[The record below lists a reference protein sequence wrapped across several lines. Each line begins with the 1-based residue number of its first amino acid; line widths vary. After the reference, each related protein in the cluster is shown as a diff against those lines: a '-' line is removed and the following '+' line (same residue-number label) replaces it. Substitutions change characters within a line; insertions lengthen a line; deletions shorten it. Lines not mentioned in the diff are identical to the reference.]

1 MKKSSKSSSDCCGAV
16 RGAAAFT
23 EDAALICGRNE
34 DTAVEARGGEIWDA
48 SRAEAG
54 LGGGDKGA
62 TGRPAAARAVEAALV
77 GGADLG
83 LFKAGIAGTAPKLSL
98 NGSNGSNA
106 LDPEPCRTGG
116 RVGAA
121 DRAPIK
127 PPKSSSGGAWGT
139 CATEAFDR
147 EPKSPERAGGGR
159 KSSSSWYTD
168 ADVRDAPRPPLANT
182 SRSSGRIEPAP
193 ISALAR
199 GEVAL
204 SLPSSSGLLDGAR
217 FSRLKKRPMAD
228 GCAGSSADA
237 RPDPPIST
245 SSTPSVYRSSS
256 FVSTGFFG
264 AGVGSSAGLA
274 LRPNQDDLAAAG
286 FASPSCACATA
297 SDADWASCPAVR
309 DAASATSLATSV
321 DFVAVSSAPLRNL
334 PRIDDKPPAGR
345 DPSADDRVGLHDT

>member
-1 MKKSSKSSSDCCGAV
+1 M
-16 RGAAAFT
+16 
-23 EDAALICGRNE
+23 
-34 DTAVEARGGEIWDA
+34 
-48 SRAEAG
+48 
-54 LGGGDKGA
+54 
-62 TGRPAAARAVEAALV
+62 
-77 GGADLG
+77 
-83 LFKAGIAGTAPKLSL
+83 AGTAPKLSL
-98 NGSNGSNA
+98 SGSNGSNA
-106 LDPEPCRTGG
+106 VEEPAPCRTGG
-116 RVGAA
+116 RLGAA

-139 CATEAFDR
+139 CAAEAFDR
-147 EPKSPERAGGGR
+147 EPKSPDRTGGGR
-159 KSSSSWYTD
+159 KSSSSWYPV

-182 SRSSGRIEPAP
+182 SRSSGRIEPEA

-204 SLPSSSGLLDGAR
+204 SLLSSSSGLLDGAR
-217 FSRLKKRPMAD
+217 FSRLKKRPIAD
-228 GCAGSSADA
+228 GCAGSSAEA

-245 SSTPSVYRSSS
+245 SSTPSVYGSSS

-286 FASPSCACATA
+286 FTSPSWACATA

-321 DFVAVSSAPLRNL
+321 DLTAVSSAPLRNL

-345 DPSADDRVGLHDT
+345 DPSADDRAGLHKYRGI

>member
-1 MKKSSKSSSDCCGAV
+1 M
-16 RGAAAFT
+16 
-23 EDAALICGRNE
+23 
-34 DTAVEARGGEIWDA
+34 
-48 SRAEAG
+48 
-54 LGGGDKGA
+54 
-62 TGRPAAARAVEAALV
+62 
-77 GGADLG
+77 
-83 LFKAGIAGTAPKLSL
+83 AGTAPKLSL
-98 NGSNGSNA
+98 SGSNGSNA
-106 LDPEPCRTGG
+106 LEEPEPGRTGG

-139 CATEAFDR
+139 CAAEAFDR
-147 EPKSPERAGGGR
+147 EPKSPERADGGR
-159 KSSSSWYTD
+159 KSSSSWYPV
-168 ADVRDAPRPPLANT
+168 ANVRDAPRPPLANT
-182 SRSSGRIEPAP
+182 SRSSGRIEPAA

-204 SLPSSSGLLDGAR
+204 SLLPSSSGLLDGAR
-217 FSRLKKRPMAD
+217 FSRLKKRPIAD
-228 GCAGSSADA
+228 GCTGSSANA

-245 SSTPSVYRSSS
+245 SSTPSVYGSSS
-256 FVSTGFFG
+256 FVSTGFFA

-274 LRPNQDDLAAAG
+274 LRPNHDDLAGAG

-321 DFVAVSSAPLRNL
+321 DLTAVSSAPLRNL

-345 DPSADDRVGLHDT
+345 DPSADDRAGLHKYRGI